1 MLGTVVNTIAIIVG
15 AALGK
20 WAGGALKDEMQKVV
34 MQAIGLGVIL
44 VGLTMAVTTNNIII
58 VLVSLVLGGIVG
70 ELLALEYQLER
81 LGQTLEKLVTS
92 GRGETAFVKGFVSAS
107 LLYCVGAMA
116 IMGSLESG
124 LTGQHTTLFAKSLLD
139 GVTAVIL
146 ASSLGWG
153 VAFSAL
159 SVFAYQGSI
168 TMLAGWL
175 GAFLT
180 EPVVTEMTST
190 GGLLIF
196 AIGLDLL
203 GIKKFKIGNLLP
215 AVFVAM
221 ALMLCLPMV
230 KGFLY

>member
-1 MLGTVVNTIAIIVG
+1 MLGTIVNTVAIIVG
-15 AALGK
+15 AVLGK
-20 WAGGALKDEMQKVV
+20 WIGGALKDEMQKVV

-44 VGLTMAVTTNNIII
+44 IGITMAITTNNIMI
-58 VLVSLVLGGIVG
+58 VLVSLVLGGILG
-70 ELLALEYQLER
+70 ELLAIELQLER
-81 LGQTLEKLVTS
+81 MGQALEKMVS
-92 GRGETAFVKGFVSAS
+92 NGQDETTFVKGFVSAS

-124 LTGQHTTLFAKSLLD
+124 LTGQHTTLYAKSLLD
-139 GVTAVIL
+139 GVSAVIL

-153 VAFSAL
+153 VAFSAV

-175 GAFLT
+175 GTFLT
-180 EPVVTEMTST
+180 EPVITEMTSV

-203 GIKKFKIGNLLP
+203 GIKKLKIGNLLP
-215 AVFVAM
+215 AVFIAM
-221 ALMLCLPMV
+221 AIVLCIPII
-230 KGFLY
+230 KGIF

>member
-1 MLGTVVNTIAIIVG
+1 MLGTIVNTIAIIVG
-15 AALGK
+15 AVIGK

-44 VGLTMAVTTNNIII
+44 IGITMAITTNNIMI
-58 VLVSLVLGGIVG
+58 VLVSLVLGGILG
-70 ELLALEYQLER
+70 ELLAIELQLER
-81 LGQTLEKLVTS
+81 MGQALEKMVS
-92 GRGETAFVKGFVSAS
+92 NGRGETTFVKGFVSAS

-124 LTGQHTTLFAKSLLD
+124 LTGQHTTLYAKSLLD
-139 GVTAVIL
+139 GVSAVIL

-168 TMLAGWL
+168 TLLAGWL
-175 GAFLT
+175 GTILT
-180 EPVVTEMTST
+180 EPVITEMTSV

-203 GIKKFKIGNLLP
+203 GIKKFKVGNLLP
-215 AVFVAM
+215 AVFIAM
-221 ALMLCLPMV
+221 AIALSLPV
-230 KGFLY
+230 IKGIF

>member
-1 MLGTVVNTIAIIVG
+1 VLGTIVNTVAIILG

-20 WAGGALKDEMQKVV
+20 WAGSALKEEMQKVV

-44 VGLTMAVTTNNIII
+44 IGLDMALTTDNILV
-58 VLVSLVLGGIVG
+58 VLVSLVLGGIIG
-70 ELLALEYQLER
+70 ELVALETQLEKMGQAMER
-81 LGQTLEKLVTS
+81 LVAN
-92 GRGETAFVKGFVSAS
+92 GRGETTFVKGFVSAS

-116 IMGSLESG
+116 IMGALESG

-139 GVTAVIL
+139 GVSAVIL

-159 SVFAYQGSI
+159 SVLVYQGSI
-168 TMLAGWL
+168 TLLAKWL

-180 EPVVTEMTST
+180 EAVVTEMTAV

-203 GIKKFKIGNLLP
+203 SIKKLKVGNLLP

-221 ALMLCLPMV
+221 ALVWGLSL
-230 KGFLY
+230 FR

>member
-139 GVTAVIL
+139 GVTAVFL